1 MTIPFDYRNG
11 SGGRYRWTFDS
22 VGASG
27 KPPNTSIVAVVAK
40 EQFHFTQTILRRDP
54 RIRAVQ
60 VHNRTTL
67 QAVYGRGIAEFGQ
80 SNGRA
85 DSGKV
90 LQYEPTKHMAQCVR
104 VPLRNIVTIATP
116 QS

>member
-1 MTIPFDYRNG
+1 MTSRLLSIYLR
-11 SGGRYRWTFDS
+11 

-27 KPPNTSIVAVVAK
+27 EPPNTSIVAVVAK
-40 EQFHFTQTILRRDP
+40 EQYHFTQTILRRDR

-80 SNGRA
+80 SDGRA

-90 LQYEPTKHMAQCVR
+90 VQYEPTKHMAQCVR
-104 VPLRNIVTIATP
+104 VPLQNIVTIAIP

>member
-1 MTIPFDYRNG
+1 MSLYI
-11 SGGRYRWTFDS
+11 
-22 VGASG
+22 VASG
-27 KPPNTSIVAVVAK
+27 AVAPLTAQQKKGKTGAGIAEIRPQENTFKGSC
-40 EQFHFTQTILRRDP
+40 LRRDR
-54 RIRAVQ
+54 RIRAVRI
-60 VHNRTTL
+60 HNRTTL

-104 VPLRNIVTIATP
+104 VPLRNIVAIATP